1 MAYGVGLPE
10 HHQTKVAVH
19 DLGFHTYLRLILSV
33 FPYITSL
40 VVHFFF
46 GSNKMVYQDS
56 QPEKKIYACRNV
68 EVTRLRRLSVP
79 YFA

>member
-46 GSNKMVYQDS
+46 GSNKMVS
-56 QPEKKIYACRNV
+56 GFSSREENICMS
-68 EVTRLRRLSVP
+68 EC
-79 YFA
+79 